1 MNSALLKS
9 TLKANYK
16 LWLTIL
22 IVMMMY
28 SSIII
33 SMFDPASMAGWEAIL
48 EMMPQ
53 EILRA
58 MGFEFVDPTFLGY
71 MAGYYYGFII
81 IMFPLI
87 YVSIMGQRS
96 IAMYVDNGSMS
107 FLLATPNSR
116 KKIASTQGFYVL
128 MSTITLLLIVAISIM
143 IIGVL
148 VYPEGIELTKFFM
161 LNLNVIGLFVLIS
174 GISFLASCI
183 FNETR
188 SAAGFGAGIPIGF
201 YAINMLAN
209 AADDLSFLRFF
220 TIFSLFDTDR
230 ILALDPMIYVQMLVM
245 YIGGLALYIIGIK
258 VFIKKDLPI

>member
-1 MNSALLKS
+1 MNIALLRS

-16 LWLTIL
+16 LWLIML
-22 IVMMMY
+22 MVMLMY
-28 SSIII
+28 STIII

-116 KKIASTQGFYVL
+116 KVIASTQGFYML
-128 MSTITLLLIVAISIM
+128 MSTVALLIIVALSIF
-143 IIGVL
+143 IIGISA
-148 VYPEGIELTKFFM
+148 YPGDIDFVKFLM

-201 YAINMLAN
+201 YVIHMLAN
-209 AADDLSFLRFF
+209 AADDLSFFRFF

-230 ILALDPMIYVQMLVM
+230 ILELDPLIYVQMITM
-245 YIGGLALYIIGIK
+245 YVFGIALYLIGIK
-258 VFIKKDLPI
+258 IFVKKDLPI